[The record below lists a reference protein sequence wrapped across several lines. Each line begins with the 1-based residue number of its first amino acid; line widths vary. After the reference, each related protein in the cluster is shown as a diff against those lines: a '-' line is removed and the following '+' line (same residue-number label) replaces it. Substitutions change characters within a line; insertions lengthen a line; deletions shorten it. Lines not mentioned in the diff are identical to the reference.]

1 MAAFVGG
8 LPDDLIKMFTELEI
22 NTEQM
27 LSDMV
32 TAGAAVVESNV
43 NAKMPRDFKKVLN
56 GNNVKITKVY
66 KTPSDD
72 GINCQV
78 QITGYFINRHKQVTP
93 APLVANIFE
102 YGRSGA
108 PYPKKPFFR
117 ASFNASQIEQAMLQK
132 QEEYIKAQTE
142 KYAKNWGKLFR

>member
-8 LPDDLIKMFTELEI
+8 MPDDLIKMFAELEK

-27 LSDMV
+27 LADMV
-32 TAGAAVVESNV
+32 TAGARVVEANV
-43 NAKMPRDFKKVLN
+43 NAKMPRDLKKVLN
-56 GNNVKITKVY
+56 GNNIKVTRAY

-72 GINCQV
+72 GINAQV
-78 QITGYFINRHKQVTP
+78 MITGYFVNRHNQVTP
-93 APLVANIFE
+93 APLVANLFE

-117 ASFNASQIEQAMLQK
+117 ACFNEKQIETAMLK
-132 QEEYIKAQTE
+132 AQEKYIKE
-142 KYAKNWGKLFR
+142 S

>member
-8 LPDDLIKMFTELEI
+8 LPDDLIKMFTDLEKD
-22 NTEQM
+22 TEQM
-27 LSDMV
+27 ISDMV
-32 TAGAAVVESNV
+32 TAGAAVVEANV

-56 GNNVKITKVY
+56 GNNIKVTKVY

-78 QITGYFINRHKQVTP
+78 MITGYFINRHKQVTP

-108 PYPKKPFFR
+108 PYPKQPFFR
-117 ASFNASQIEQAMLQK
+117 ASFNASQIEKAMLDAQK
-132 QEEYIKAQTE
+132 KYIEES
-142 KYAKNWGKLFR
+142 

>member
-8 LPDDLIKMFTELEI
+8 LPDDLIKMFTDLEKD
-22 NTEQM
+22 TEQM
-27 LSDMV
+27 ISDMV
-32 TAGAAVVESNV
+32 TAGAAVVEANV

-78 QITGYFINRHKQVTP
+78 MITGYFINRHKQVTP

-117 ASFNASQIEQAMLQK
+117 ASFNASQIEQAMLDAQK
-132 QEEYIKAQTE
+132 KYIEES
-142 KYAKNWGKLFR
+142 

>member
-8 LPDDLIKMFTELEI
+8 LPDDLIKMFTDLEKD
-22 NTEQM
+22 TEQM

-32 TAGAAVVESNV
+32 TAGAAVVEANV

-56 GNNVKITKVY
+56 GNNIRVTKVY

-108 PYPKKPFFR
+108 PYPKRPFFR
-117 ASFNASQIEQAMLQK
+117 ASFNASQIEQAMLDAQK
-132 QEEYIKAQTE
+132 KYIEES
-142 KYAKNWGKLFR
+142 

>member
-1 MAAFVGG
+1 M
-8 LPDDLIKMFTELEI
+8 PDDLIKMFSELEK

-32 TAGAAVVESNV
+32 KAGAQVVEANV
-43 NAKMPRDFKKVLN
+43 NAKMPSDLKKVLN
-56 GNNVKITKVY
+56 GNNIKVSKVY

-72 GINCQV
+72 GINAQV
-78 QITGYFINRHKQVTP
+78 MITGYFVNRYNQVTP

-117 ASFNASQIEQAMLQK
+117 ACFNEKQIETAMLQA
-132 QEEYIKAQTE
+132 QEKYIKE
-142 KYAKNWGKLFR
+142 N

>member
-8 LPDDLIKMFTELEI
+8 LPDDLIKMFTDLEKD
-22 NTEQM
+22 TEQM

-32 TAGAAVVESNV
+32 TAGAAVVEANV
-43 NAKMPRDFKKVLN
+43 NAKMPRDLKKALN
-56 GNNVKITKVY
+56 GNNVKITRVY

-102 YGRSGA
+102 YGRSSS

-117 ASFNASQIEQAMLQK
+117 ASFNASQIEAAMLEAQK
-132 QEEYIKAQTE
+132 KYIEES
-142 KYAKNWGKLFR
+142 

>member
-8 LPDDLIKMFTELEI
+8 LPDDLIKMFEDLEKD
-22 NTEQM
+22 TEQM
-27 LSDMV
+27 ISDMV
-32 TAGAAVVESNV
+32 TAGAAVVEANV

-108 PYPKKPFFR
+108 PYPKRPFFR
-117 ASFNASQIEQAMLQK
+117 ASFNASQIEKAMLDAQK
-132 QEEYIKAQTE
+132 KYIEES
-142 KYAKNWGKLFR
+142 

>member
-8 LPDDLIKMFTELEI
+8 LPDDLIKMFTDLEKD
-22 NTEQM
+22 TEQM
-27 LSDMV
+27 ISDMV
-32 TAGAAVVESNV
+32 TAGAAVVEANV

-78 QITGYFINRHKQVTP
+78 MITGYFINRHKQVTP

-108 PYPKKPFFR
+108 PYPKRPFFR
-117 ASFNASQIEQAMLQK
+117 ASFNASQIEQAMLDAQK
-132 QEEYIKAQTE
+132 KYIEES
-142 KYAKNWGKLFR
+142 

>member
-8 LPDDLIKMFTELEI
+8 LPDDLIKMFTDLEKD
-22 NTEQM
+22 TEQM
-27 LSDMV
+27 ISDMV
-32 TAGAAVVESNV
+32 TAGAAVVEANV
-43 NAKMPRDFKKVLN
+43 NAKMPRDLKKALN
-56 GNNVKITKVY
+56 GNNVKITRVY

-78 QITGYFINRHKQVTP
+78 QITGYFLNRYKQVTP

-102 YGRSGA
+102 YGRSNA

-117 ASFNASQIEQAMLQK
+117 ASFNASQIEAAMLEAQK
-132 QEEYIKAQTE
+132 KYIEES
-142 KYAKNWGKLFR
+142 

>member
-8 LPDDLIKMFTELEI
+8 LPDDLIKMFTDLEKD
-22 NTEQM
+22 TEQM
-27 LSDMV
+27 ISDMV
-32 TAGAAVVESNV
+32 TAGAAVVEANV

-78 QITGYFINRHKQVTP
+78 MITGYFINRHKQVTP

-108 PYPKKPFFR
+108 PYPKQPFFR
-117 ASFNASQIEQAMLQK
+117 ASFNESQIEKAMLDAQK
-132 QEEYIKAQTE
+132 KYLEES
-142 KYAKNWGKLFR
+142 

>member
-8 LPDDLIKMFTELEI
+8 LPDDLIKMFTDLETD
-22 NTEQM
+22 TEQM
-27 LSDMV
+27 ISDMV
-32 TAGAAVVESNV
+32 TAGAAVVEANV
-43 NAKMPRDFKKVLN
+43 NAKMPRGFKKVLN
-56 GNNVKITKVY
+56 GNNVKVTKVY

-78 QITGYFINRHKQVTP
+78 MITGYFINRHKQVTP

-117 ASFNASQIEQAMLQK
+117 ASFNASQIEQAMLDAQK
-132 QEEYIKAQTE
+132 KYIEES
-142 KYAKNWGKLFR
+142 

>member
-8 LPDDLIKMFTELEI
+8 MPDDLIKMFTALEL

-27 LSDMV
+27 LADMV
-32 TAGAAVVESNV
+32 AAGADVVKANV
-43 NAKMPRDFKKVLN
+43 DAKMPKEFAKVAKS
-56 GNNVKITKVY
+56 NVKVSKVY

-72 GINCQV
+72 GINKQV
-78 QITGYFINRHKQVTP
+78 MITGYFVNSRGKVTP
-93 APLVANIFE
+93 APLVANLFE

-117 ASFNASQIEQAMLQK
+117 ACFNKQQIEKAMLKK
-132 QEEYIKAQTE
+132 QEEYLTE
-142 KYAKNWGKLFR
+142 KTNTYAKNWGKLFR

>member
-27 LSDMV
+27 LSDMI
-32 TAGAAVVESNV
+32 TAGAAVVEANV

-78 QITGYFINRHKQVTP
+78 MITGYFINRHKQVTP

-108 PYPKKPFFR
+108 PYPKQPFFR
-117 ASFNASQIEQAMLQK
+117 ASFNESQIEKAMLDAQK
-132 QEEYIKAQTE
+132 KYIEES
-142 KYAKNWGKLFR
+142 

>member
-1 MAAFVGG
+1 MAAFLGG
-8 LPDDLIKMFTELEI
+8 MPDDLIKMFSELEK

-27 LSDMV
+27 LADMV
-32 TAGAAVVESNV
+32 TAGARVVEANV
-43 NAKMPRDFKKVLN
+43 NAKMPRDLKKVLN
-56 GNNVKITKVY
+56 GNNIKVTKAY

-72 GINCQV
+72 GINAQV
-78 QITGYFINRHKQVTP
+78 MITGYFVNRHNQVTP

-117 ASFNASQIEQAMLQK
+117 ACFNEKQIETAMLK
-132 QEEYIKAQTE
+132 AQEKYIKE
-142 KYAKNWGKLFR
+142 N

>member
-8 LPDDLIKMFTELEI
+8 LPDDLIKMFTDLEKD
-22 NTEQM
+22 TEQM

-32 TAGAAVVESNV
+32 TAGAAVVEANV

-78 QITGYFINRHKQVTP
+78 MITGYFINRHKQVTP

-108 PYPKKPFFR
+108 PYPKQPFFR
-117 ASFNASQIEQAMLQK
+117 ASFNESQIEKAMLDAQK
-132 QEEYIKAQTE
+132 KYIEES
-142 KYAKNWGKLFR
+142 

>member
-8 LPDDLIKMFTELEI
+8 LPDDLIKMFEDLEKD
-22 NTEQM
+22 TEQM

-32 TAGAAVVESNV
+32 IAGAAVVEANV
-43 NAKMPRDFKKVLN
+43 NAKMPRDLKKVLN

-117 ASFNASQIEQAMLQK
+117 ASFNASQIEQAMLDAQK
-132 QEEYIKAQTE
+132 KYIEES
-142 KYAKNWGKLFR
+142 

>member
-1 MAAFVGG
+1 MAAFVGDM
-8 LPDDLIKMFTELEI
+8 PDDLIKMFNELEK

-32 TAGAAVVESNV
+32 KAGAAVVEANV
-43 NAKMPRDFKKVLN
+43 NAKMPRDLKKVLN
-56 GNNVKITKVY
+56 GNNIKVTRVY

-78 QITGYFINRHKQVTP
+78 MITGYFINRNKTVTP
-93 APLVANIFE
+93 APLVANLFE
-102 YGRSGA
+102 YGRSNA

-117 ASFNASQIEQAMLQK
+117 ASFNAPQIEQAMLEAQK
-132 QEEYIKAQTE
+132 KYIEES
-142 KYAKNWGKLFR
+142 

>member
-8 LPDDLIKMFTELEI
+8 LPDDLIKMFTDLEKD
-22 NTEQM
+22 TEQM

-32 TAGAAVVESNV
+32 TAGAAVVEANV
-43 NAKMPRDFKKVLN
+43 NAKIPRDFKKVLN
-56 GNNVKITKVY
+56 GNNIRVTKVY

-108 PYPKKPFFR
+108 PYPKRPFFR
-117 ASFNASQIEQAMLQK
+117 ASFNASQIEQAMLDAQK
-132 QEEYIKAQTE
+132 KYIEES
-142 KYAKNWGKLFR
+142 

>member
-8 LPDDLIKMFTELEI
+8 LPDDLIKMFTDLEKD
-22 NTEQM
+22 TEQM

-32 TAGAAVVESNV
+32 TAGAAVVEANV

-56 GNNVKITKVY
+56 GNNVKVTKVY

-78 QITGYFINRHKQVTP
+78 MITGYFINRHKQVTP

-117 ASFNASQIEQAMLQK
+117 ASFNASQIEQAMLDAQK
-132 QEEYIKAQTE
+132 KYIEES
-142 KYAKNWGKLFR
+142 

>member
-8 LPDDLIKMFTELEI
+8 MPDDLIKMFAELEK

-27 LSDMV
+27 LADMV
-32 TAGAAVVESNV
+32 TAGARVVEANV
-43 NAKMPRDFKKVLN
+43 NAKMPRDLKKVLN
-56 GNNVKITKVY
+56 GNNIKVTKAY

-72 GINCQV
+72 GINAQV
-78 QITGYFINRHKQVTP
+78 MITGYFVNRYNQVTP
-93 APLVANIFE
+93 APLVANLFE

-117 ASFNASQIEQAMLQK
+117 ACFNEKQIETAMLQA
-132 QEEYIKAQTE
+132 QEKYIKE
-142 KYAKNWGKLFR
+142 S

>member
-8 LPDDLIKMFTELEI
+8 LPDDLIKMFSDLEKD
-22 NTEQM
+22 TEQM
-27 LSDMV
+27 ISDMV
-32 TAGAAVVESNV
+32 TAGAKVVEANV
-43 NAKMPRDFKKVLN
+43 NAKMPRDLKKVLN
-56 GNNVKITKVY
+56 GNNVRITRVY
-66 KTPSDD
+66 KTPTDD

-78 QITGYFINRHKQVTP
+78 MITGYFLNRYKQVTP

-117 ASFNASQIEQAMLQK
+117 ASFNASQIEAAMLEAQK
-132 QEEYIKAQTE
+132 KYIEES
-142 KYAKNWGKLFR
+142 

>member
-8 LPDDLIKMFTELEI
+8 MPDDLIKMFSELEK

-32 TAGAAVVESNV
+32 KAGAQVVEANV
-43 NAKMPRDFKKVLN
+43 NAKMPRDLKKVLN
-56 GNNVKITKVY
+56 GNNIKVTKTY

-78 QITGYFINRHKQVTP
+78 MITGYFVNRYNQVTP
-93 APLVANIFE
+93 APLVANLFE

-117 ASFNASQIEQAMLQK
+117 ACFNEKQIETAMLK
-132 QEEYIKAQTE
+132 AQEKYIKE
-142 KYAKNWGKLFR
+142 S

>member
-8 LPDDLIKMFTELEI
+8 MPDDLIKMFAELEK

-27 LSDMV
+27 LADMV
-32 TAGAAVVESNV
+32 TAGARVVEANV
-43 NAKMPRDFKKVLN
+43 NAKMPRDLKKVLN
-56 GNNVKITKVY
+56 GNNIKVTKAY

-72 GINCQV
+72 GINAQV
-78 QITGYFINRHKQVTP
+78 MITGYFVNRHNQVTP

-117 ASFNASQIEQAMLQK
+117 ACFNEKQIETAMLK
-132 QEEYIKAQTE
+132 AQEKYIKE
-142 KYAKNWGKLFR
+142 N